1 MIPFHTHPFLFRL
14 FFFLAGW
21 LSQIAA
27 HAQTPEG
34 AEQFGDFV
42 SPKDEVFIAA
52 RAALRSALDAGD
64 STAAAQAHHAL
75 GHYHFGIGSF
85 EGAID
90 HYLDA
95 ERMLGTASAGRLT
108 YAVMAD
114 LGRVYHYTGD
124 AAGSLQQYREA
135 LNGYRSI
142 GDSAGVAD
150 VYSRL
155 GHFYEKQSDYT
166 TALDY
171 QWKARRYFEP
181 RGDSAAIARIYE
193 NMGSIYEDLLV
204 LDSAAHYFASALDYL
219 KGSNDAYM
227 QANLHNNLGDVKRKS
242 GLPHEAIAL
251 TRIGLAYAEQ
261 AQSHYLRKSAYRDLA
276 KSYDDLGN
284 SDSAYHYLNL
294 AYAQLDSIFT
304 TEVAQQIARS
314 QVIFDLERK
323 EANLKVQKA
332 EIALLEREGTLGRQ
346 VQYTLLFTLVLLVA
360 IGIYTFRTLRD
371 KRESERLLFEQR
383 ETVYKARQELADRD
397 LEHAA
402 LTEAKLKTE
411 LENKR
416 LREIFL
422 NEQLEL
428 RSNELTSQ
436 TLKII
441 RKNKLLNQLKT
452 KVEDGGSDRV
462 HEMRKLIDRHLRV
475 DKNWEGFQELFEK
488 VHDDFY
494 RKLMQRAPDLSPAE
508 IRLCC
513 LLKLNLPSKDMAAML
528 GISPDSLRI
537 ARYRLR
543 KKLQLNQGERLS
555 TYILA
560 L

>member
-1 MIPFHTHPFLFRL
+1 MHFGSWRILFL
-14 FFFLAGW
+14 FFLAGW
-21 LSQIAA
+21 ALHPALNG
-27 HAQTPEG
+27 QTPDATEHLND
-34 AEQFGDFV
+34 FGL
-42 SPKDEVFIAA
+42 PKDEEFIEA
-52 RAALRSALDAGD
+52 RGSLRNAIESGD
-64 STAAAQAHHAL
+64 STAAAQANYLL
-75 GHYHFGIGSF
+75 GRYYFGIGSF
-85 EGAID
+85 ESAMG

-95 ERMLGTASAGRLT
+95 ERMLSNSPPSRLT
-108 YAVMAD
+108 YAIIAD

-124 AAGSLQQYREA
+124 PAGSLQHYREA
-135 LNGYRSI
+135 LEGYRSI

-150 VYSRL
+150 VYGRL
-155 GHFYEKQSDYT
+155 GHFYEKQSDYS

-181 RGDSAAIARIYE
+181 RNDSAAMARIFE
-193 NMGSIYEDLLV
+193 NMGSIYEDLFV
-204 LDSAAHYFASALDYL
+204 LDSAEYYFAAALRFLD
-219 KGSNDAYM
+219 GSDDLFM
-227 QANLHNNLGDVKRKS
+227 RANLLNNLGDVKRKS
-242 GLPHEAIAL
+242 GLPREAIVV
-251 TRIGLAYAEQ
+251 TRIGLSYAEQ
-261 AQSHYLRKSAYRDLA
+261 VQSHYLRKSAYRDLA
-276 KSYDDLGN
+276 KSYDDLGI
-284 SDSAYHYLNL
+284 SDSAYYFLNL
-294 AYAQLDSIFT
+294 AYTQLDSIFT

-323 EANLKVQKA
+323 EANLKVHEV

-346 VQYTLLFTLVLLVA
+346 VQYTLLAALFILLAV
-360 IGIYTFRTLRD
+360 GVYTFRTLKD
-371 KRESERLLFEQR
+371 KRKSERLLFEQR

-452 KVEDGGSDRV
+452 KVEGGGSDRV
-462 HEMRKLIDRHLRV
+462 NEMRKLIDRHLRV

-543 KKLQLNQGERLS
+543 KKLQLDRSERLS
-555 TYILA
+555 TYILS

>member
-1 MIPFHTHPFLFRL
+1 MFQSHTLSIVFL
-14 FFFLAGW
+14 FFLAGW
-21 LSQIAA
+21 SPFASL
-27 HAQTPEG
+27 HAQTTDV
-34 AEQFGDFV
+34 AERFTGFG

-52 RAALRSALDAGD
+52 RASLRSALESGD
-64 STAAAQAHHAL
+64 STAAAHAHYQL
-75 GHYHFGIGSF
+75 GQYYFGIGSF
-85 EGAID
+85 EGSME

-95 ERMLGTASAGRLT
+95 ERMLANARPSQLL
-108 YAVMAD
+108 YAIIAD

-124 AAGSLQQYREA
+124 AAGSLQYYREA
-135 LNGYRSI
+135 LDGYRAM

-150 VYSRL
+150 VYGRL
-155 GHFYEKQSDYT
+155 GHFYEKQADYT

-181 RGDSAAIARIYE
+181 RNDSVAIARIFE

-204 LDSAAHYFASALDYL
+204 LDSAAFYFMAALNYL
-219 KGSNDAYM
+219 SGSDDLYM
-227 QANLHNNLGDVKRKS
+227 RANLHNNLGDVKRKS
-242 GLPHEAIAL
+242 GQTHEAIAL
-251 TRIGLAYAEQ
+251 TRMGLVYAEQ

-276 KSYDDLGN
+276 KSYSDLGN
-284 SDSAYHYLNL
+284 SDSAYHYLNF

-346 VQYTLLFTLVLLVA
+346 VQYTLLVALFLLVA
-360 IGIYTFRTLRD
+360 VGAYTFRTLRQ
-371 KRESERLLFEQR
+371 KREGERLLFEQR

-422 NEQLEL
+422 NEQLQL

-452 KVEDGGSDRV
+452 KVEGGGSGDRV

-543 KKLQLNQGERLS
+543 KKLQLDRAERLS
-555 TYILA
+555 IYILS

>member
-1 MIPFHTHPFLFRL
+1 MFRL
-14 FFFLAGW
+14 GVCVSVFVFFLAGW
-21 LSQIAA
+21 YAA
-27 HAQTPEG
+27 PAVQAQSKAARLQPTGSDSLNE
-34 AEQFGDFV
+34 
-42 SPKDEVFIAA
+42 EVFLDA
-52 RAALRSALDAGD
+52 RSELRTAIEAGD
-64 STAAAQAHHAL
+64 SARIAHAHYKL
-75 GHYHFGIGSF
+75 GLYYFGIGSF
-85 EGAID
+85 EGSLN
-90 HYLDA
+90 HFLDA
-95 ERMLGTASAGRLT
+95 ERFLGDRPTQLSF
-108 YAVMAD
+108 AVLAD

-124 AAGSLQQYREA
+124 AERSLQHYREA
-135 LNGYRSI
+135 LSGYRSM

-150 VYSRL
+150 VYGRL
-155 GHFYEKQSDYT
+155 GHFYEKQADYT

-171 QWKARRYFEP
+171 QWRARRYFEP
-181 RGDSAAIARIYE
+181 RGDSAAIARIFE

-204 LDSAAHYFASALDYL
+204 LDSATHYFTLALQYL
-219 KGSNDAYM
+219 DGSSELYM
-227 QANLHNNLGDVKRKS
+227 RANLHNNLGDVKRKS
-242 GLPHEAIAL
+242 GNPHEAMVL
-251 TRIGLAYAEQ
+251 TRKGLRYAEQ
-261 AQSHYLRKSAYRDLA
+261 AQSHSLLKSAYRDLA
-276 KSYDDLGN
+276 KAHSDLGY

-332 EIALLEREGTLGRQ
+332 EIALLERERFLGKQ
-346 VQYTLLFTLVLLVA
+346 VQYILVFTMLILLVA
-360 IGIYTFRTLRD
+360 AGYTFKTLRQ
-371 KRESERLLFEQR
+371 KRKSERLLFEQR
-383 ETVYKARQELADRD
+383 EAVYKARQALADRD

-402 LTEAKLKTE
+402 LTEAKLKAE

-441 RKNKLLNQLKT
+441 RKNKLLNQLKS
-452 KVEDGGSDRV
+452 KVEGGGNDQLY
-462 HEMRKLIDRHLRV
+462 EMRKLIDRHLRV

-543 KKLQLNQGERLS
+543 KKLQLDRGERLS
-555 TYILA
+555 TYILS